1 MMELDAK
8 RHVKQQSYILGPHQ
22 SQENW
27 LGSIK
32 EESQHQA
39 LLRGSS
45 DSHVMQA
52 LLQACDDGVGAN
64 FNDIAENPETRE
76 FILYLQQVQPDL
88 LLRQGTSYA
97 TKELAPELTRKTTM
111 QHSASE
117 EQPRGSP
124 PPLLG
129 EGRDFKD
136 TLRNK
141 KSSKDVTSKHAVTTS
156 PKGSKD
162 HLVEV
167 MTAYRGDP
175 AQQVIIEETIGENC
189 VRSSLGHDIVD
200 TERHRV
206 NSTHIL
212 NSQETLPAQ
221 SPGSEGAREPEES
234 SIKRVVKRQS
244 SKLLPTRPLPAD

>member
-1 MMELDAK
+1 M
-8 RHVKQQSYILGPHQ
+8 
-22 SQENW
+22 
-27 LGSIK
+27 
-32 EESQHQA
+32 
-39 LLRGSS
+39 LRGST

-52 LLQACDDGVGAN
+52 LLQACDDGAGPHLN
-64 FNDIAENPETRE
+64 EIAENPETRE

-88 LLRQGTSYA
+88 LLRQQTSYN
-97 TKELAPELTRKTTM
+97 TKDAGNDAMTRKTTM
-111 QHSASE
+111 MHSASE
-117 EQPRGSP
+117 ERQLGT
-124 PPLLG
+124 PPLFG
-129 EGRDFKD
+129 DGKDFKD

-141 KSSKDVTSKHAVTTS
+141 KSSKDVTSKHAVTTTS
-156 PKGSKD
+156 PKESKD

-200 TERHRV
+200 TERNRI

-221 SPGSEGAREPEES
+221 SPASEGAREPEECS
-234 SIKRVVKRQS
+234 PKRVVKQQS
-244 SKLLPTRPLPAD
+244 SKLLQTKPLPVDKPEQAEKII